1 MVYLTFFSGEVNT
14 ELAAEVMEEWPES
27 GSEPG
32 WRNLRFIVD
41 LSVAISRALTYN
53 KYRALI
59 GCD

>member
-1 MVYLTFFSGEVNT
+1 MNT
-14 ELAAEVMEEWPES
+14 EFAAEVMEEWPES

-32 WRNLRFIVD
+32 WRNLRLMVD
-41 LSVAISRALTYN
+41 LSVAISRALTCN